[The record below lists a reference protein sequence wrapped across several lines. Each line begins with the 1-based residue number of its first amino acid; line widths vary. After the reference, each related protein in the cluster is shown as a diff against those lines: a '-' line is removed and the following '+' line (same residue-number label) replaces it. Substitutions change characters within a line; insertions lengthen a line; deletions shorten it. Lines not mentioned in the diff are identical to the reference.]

1 MNPPSTPM
9 EIRCFRPEDEASVVS
24 LWQRWFEIA
33 RELTREVADAVV
45 KKFEGNGQK
54 QAYWVEQIR
63 QH

>member
-9 EIRCFRPEDEASVVS
+9 EIRCFRPEDERSVVA

-45 KKFEGNGQK
+45 KKFEVNGQK